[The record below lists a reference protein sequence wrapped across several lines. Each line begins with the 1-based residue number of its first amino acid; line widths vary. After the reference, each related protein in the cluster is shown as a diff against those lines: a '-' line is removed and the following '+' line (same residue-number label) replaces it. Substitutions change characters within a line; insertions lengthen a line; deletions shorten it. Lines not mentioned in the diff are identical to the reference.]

1 MIYHKEYHEVKRLM
15 LAYVN
20 MAMGDMRK
28 LVYNREDLQ
37 LLSSKTKDFPILKEQ
52 LFIPYNEVIKSQ
64 KNQRQS
70 IGQKS
75 SNKSQKQPPVNQ
87 FYKFQSTNC
96 EDFIGNRDF
105 HLQMDWPY

>member
-1 MIYHKEYHEVKRLM
+1 MRSPYDISYTCQKINGLRKHGY
-15 LAYVN
+15 
-20 MAMGDMRK
+20 GDMRK
-28 LVYNREDLQ
+28 LVYNKEDLQ
-37 LLSSKTKDFPILKEQ
+37 LLSSKTKDFPILREK
-52 LFIPYNEVIKSQ
+52 LFIPYNEVKSQ

-105 HLQMDWPY
+105 HLQMG